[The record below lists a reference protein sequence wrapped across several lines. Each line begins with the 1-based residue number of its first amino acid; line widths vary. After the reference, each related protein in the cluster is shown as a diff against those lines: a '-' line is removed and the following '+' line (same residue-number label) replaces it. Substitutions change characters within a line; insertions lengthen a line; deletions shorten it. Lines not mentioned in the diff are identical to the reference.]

1 MQDRAD
7 RRGGDRIL
15 TGERNSMLHKFR
27 IGQTV
32 HLTRDNL
39 RVANDNS
46 FRILALRP
54 FDGDDPLYLVK
65 SDAERCQRI
74 IAQSAIKRDPN

>member
-1 MQDRAD
+1 MIHR
-7 RRGGDRIL
+7 
-15 TGERNSMLHKFR
+15 FR

-32 HLTRDNL
+32 QLTRDNL
-39 RVANDNS
+39 RVANDTY

-65 SDAERCQRI
+65 SDSERHQRI
-74 IAQSAIKRDPN
+74 VPQSAMKTPAN

>member
-1 MQDRAD
+1 MIHRF
-7 RRGGDRIL
+7 
-15 TGERNSMLHKFR
+15 S

-32 HLTRDNL
+32 QLTRDKL
-39 RVANDNS
+39 RVANDTY

-65 SDAERCQRI
+65 SDSDRHQRI
-74 IAQSAIKRDPN
+74 VPQSAIKPPVI

>member
-1 MQDRAD
+1 MDNATWLVHR
-7 RRGGDRIL
+7 
-15 TGERNSMLHKFR
+15 FR

-32 HLTRDNL
+32 QLTRDNL
-39 RVANDNS
+39 RVANDTH

-65 SDAERCQRI
+65 SDNERHQRI
-74 IAQSAIKRDPN
+74 VPQSAIKQNAN